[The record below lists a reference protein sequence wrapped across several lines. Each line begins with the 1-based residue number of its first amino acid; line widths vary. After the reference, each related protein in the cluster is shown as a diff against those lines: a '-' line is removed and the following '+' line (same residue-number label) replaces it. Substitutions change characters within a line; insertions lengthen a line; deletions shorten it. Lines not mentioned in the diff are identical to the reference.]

1 MILSDRKLTCFFWYD
16 ASQILREVYFLVL
29 NSLKTLKRNQKIKMT
44 NKIAKTGIKIANK
57 DIPIDVPVST
67 VDTNG
72 LANPAVVPVEASRV
86 VEVEVLMAVA
96 VPPPAIIAKAQ
107 VMVGSKLATVD
118 TITAVPAMVAKGM
131 VITSNK

>member
-1 MILSDRKLTCFFWYD
+1 VILSDRKLTCFFWYD

-29 NSLKTLKRNQKIKMT
+29 NSLKTLKSNQKIKMT
-44 NKIAKTGIKIANK
+44 NKIAKIGIKIANK

-107 VMVGSKLATVD
+107 VMEGSKLATVD